1 MFNRLESGGLVHGA
15 WVVDC
20 DRSPRACGETGREKV
35 PDRTPVRLECQP
47 IGARQIS
54 CISAAK
60 PATGLDDLV
69 KMGTQPFL

>member
-15 WVVDC
+15 WWWTAAAL
-20 DRSPRACGETGREKV
+20 RERAARREKV

-54 CISAAK
+54 CTSAAK